1 MKTVQG
7 LRHKGNFVVASPHA
21 GFSNVTNNAAQSIF
35 LIIPS
40 PTTPASIEKCCSG
53 GVGLHLSFLPAVF
66 GLIRSFPRRA
76 LWISAFDVDRL
87 GWVRPQLPGKGRA
100 GSPNEST
107 KCRDASL
114 ECVLSLASP

>member
-40 PTTPASIEKCCSG
+40 PNDSSFNRKVLLRPSRFASVVFASGVWPDPVFPAAG
-53 GVGLHLSFLPAVF
+53 DAGLA
-66 GLIRSFPRRA
+66 
-76 LWISAFDVDRL
+76 
-87 GWVRPQLPGKGRA
+87 
-100 GSPNEST
+100 
-107 KCRDASL
+107 
-114 ECVLSLASP
+114 CVLSLARP